1 MDSLTLALVMIAILI
16 VLCFWLLILLERTSQ
31 RASIA
36 RMESARMM
44 EGHLKAEQGYAQ
56 RAAEALLQAMERND
70 RLVDRMA
77 GMMREGFVEIPP
89 LEQEGE
95 GDASESGE
103 KWPPLSAQEY
113 RDSTGH
119 WPPEEERHWSLH
131 QS

>member
-1 MDSLTLALVMIAILI
+1 MDSLTLALVIIAILI
-16 VLCFWLLILLERTSQ
+16 VLCFWLLVLLERTSE

-36 RMESARMM
+36 RMESARM
-44 EGHLKAEQGYAQ
+44 EGDRHTIVRLEILLRQALQ
-56 RAAEALLQAMERND
+56 RNED
-70 RLVDRMA
+70 LVGRIT
-77 GMMREGFVEIPP
+77 GMMREGFVEIPQMEP
-89 LEQEGE
+89 DEE